1 MALIIHEHTSTIGSE
16 RTDRHRLAGTV
27 TVDGSPARRT
37 IFVCDRRTL
46 AYVAATTSD
55 PITGAWEIT
64 NLPEYPEG
72 SLIVL
77 ALDNAATY
85 NAEVADYV
93 SQVATVAP

>member
-1 MALIIHEHTSTIGSE
+1 MIADFTFE
-16 RTDRHRLAGTV
+16 RLGIEPGRADRHRLAGTV
-27 TVDGSPARRT
+27 TVDGSPARRN

-55 PITGAWEIT
+55 PVTGAWEISG
-64 NLPEYPEG
+64 LPEYPEG

-77 ALDNAATY
+77 ALDNTATY

-93 SQVATVAP
+93 SQVATAGV